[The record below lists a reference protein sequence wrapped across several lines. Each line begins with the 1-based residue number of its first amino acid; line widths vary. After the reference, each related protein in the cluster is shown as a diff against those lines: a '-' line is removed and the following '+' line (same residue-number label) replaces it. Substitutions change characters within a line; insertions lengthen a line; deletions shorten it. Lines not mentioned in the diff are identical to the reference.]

1 MMAGTNAWT
10 ELIAASFGMVATA
23 ARANE
28 MMIASGSVISA
39 RMTIMGNAACRPAEG
54 DYAEISDM
62 MVEKV
67 VAITKVNQ
75 VLVEEWSAMLA
86 DTSEQ
91 AQHLGSL
98 LFGGRSLRAGDLS
111 GLAERWMAHG
121 TRMVTRT
128 MDVGGL
134 ALAPVHQQ
142 ATANARRLS

>member
-1 MMAGTNAWT
+1 MTAGTNAWA
-10 ELIAASFGMVATA
+10 ELITAGSGMVATA

-28 MMIASGSVISA
+28 TLIASGSVIGA
-39 RMTIMGNAACRPAEG
+39 RMTIMGNAARRPAEG
-54 DYAEISDM
+54 NYAEIGDM

-67 VAITKVNQ
+67 LAMTKVNQ
-75 VLVEEWSAMLA
+75 VLVGEWSAMLV

-98 LFGGRSLRAGDLS
+98 LFGGRPLRAGDLS
-111 GLAERWMAHG
+111 GLAERWVAHG
-121 TRMVTRT
+121 TRLVTRT
-128 MDVGGL
+128 MDTGGL